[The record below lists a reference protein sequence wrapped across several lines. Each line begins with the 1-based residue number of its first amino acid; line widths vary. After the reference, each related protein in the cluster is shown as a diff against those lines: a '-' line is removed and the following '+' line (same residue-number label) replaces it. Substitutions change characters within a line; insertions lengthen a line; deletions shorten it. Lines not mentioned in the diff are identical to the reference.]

1 MKIKNAIFEA
11 AKSGEI
17 DEVTKD
23 LMLACLEED
32 TTSDMTN
39 DDSASYTEDAEPEE
53 SVEEKADAMR
63 CKIYEAEMNGSIT
76 AEERVELL
84 QKVDDK
90 LAGM

>member
-23 LMLACLEED
+23 LMLACLED
-32 TTSDMTN
+32 TDSDMAN
-39 DDSASYTEDAEPEE
+39 DDSSSVTEDAEPEE

>member
-17 DEVTKD
+17 DDVTKD
-23 LMLACLEED
+23 LMLACLED
-32 TTSDMTN
+32 TN
-39 DDSASYTEDAEPEE
+39 DSSEDDATPVVEETEE
-53 SVEEKADAMR
+53 SIEEKADAMR
-63 CKIYEAEMNGSIT
+63 CKIYEAELNGSIT

-90 LAGM
+90 LAGI

>member
-23 LMLACLEED
+23 LMLACLEETD
-32 TTSDMTN
+32 SDMTN
-39 DDSASYTEDAEPEE
+39 DDSASVTEDAEPEE

>member
-17 DEVTKD
+17 DDVTKD
-23 LMLACLEED
+23 LMLACLED
-32 TTSDMTN
+32 TN
-39 DDSASYTEDAEPEE
+39 DSSEDENAAPVEEQANEPEE
-53 SVEEKADAMR
+53 TVEEKADAMKCR
-63 CKIYEAEMNGSIT
+63 IYEAELNGSIT

-90 LAGM
+90 LAGI

>member
-11 AKSGEI
+11 ARTGEI
-17 DEVTKD
+17 DDVTKD
-23 LMLACLEED
+23 LMLACLED
-32 TTSDMTN
+32 T
-39 DDSASYTEDAEPEE
+39 DDSSEDESSSPVVEETEPEE
-53 SVEEKADAMR
+53 SVEEKADAMKCR
-63 CKIYEAEMNGSIT
+63 IYEAEMNGSIT

>member
-11 AKSGEI
+11 ARTGEI
-17 DEVTKD
+17 DDVTKD

-32 TTSDMTN
+32 TDSDMTVEE
-39 DDSASYTEDAEPEE
+39 TEPVDT
-53 SVEEKADAMR
+53 VEEKADAMR
-63 CKIYEAEMNGSIT
+63 CKIYEAEMNSSIT

>member
-11 AKSGEI
+11 ARTGEI
-17 DEVTKD
+17 DDVTKD
-23 LMLACLEED
+23 LMLACLED
-32 TTSDMTN
+32 T
-39 DDSASYTEDAEPEE
+39 DDSSEDDSSSPIVEETEPEE
-53 SVEEKADAMR
+53 SVEEKADAMKCR
-63 CKIYEAEMNGSIT
+63 IYEAEMNGSIT

>member
-23 LMLACLEED
+23 LMLACLED
-32 TTSDMTN
+32 TDSDMTN
-39 DDSASYTEDAEPEE
+39 DDSSSVMEDAEPEE

-63 CKIYEAEMNGSIT
+63 CRIYEAEMSGSIT

>member
-23 LMLACLEED
+23 LMLACLED
-32 TTSDMTN
+32 TDSDMTN
-39 DDSASYTEDAEPEE
+39 DDSASVTEDAEPEE

-63 CKIYEAEMNGSIT
+63 CRIYEAEMNGSIT

>member
-23 LMLACLEED
+23 LMLACLEETDSD
-32 TTSDMTN
+32 TTN
-39 DDSASYTEDAEPEE
+39 DDSASVMEDAEPEE

>member
-23 LMLACLEED
+23 LMLACLED
-32 TTSDMTN
+32 TDSDMTN
-39 DDSASYTEDAEPEE
+39 DDDSSSVTEDAEPEE

>member
-23 LMLACLEED
+23 LMLACLED
-32 TTSDMTN
+32 TDSDMTN
-39 DDSASYTEDAEPEE
+39 DDSSSYMEDAEPEE

-63 CKIYEAEMNGSIT
+63 CQIYEAEMNGSIT